1 MGGGPALPLRRDP
14 DSAHALFCP
23 PRRNMVKH
31 KFDHLVCFV
40 PGMLALGAHSGAV
53 RGAKAERYVQLAAD
67 LTHTCWQM
75 YHRMPTGGCCQLSL
89 RSTLG

>member
-1 MGGGPALPLRRDP
+1 
-14 DSAHALFCP
+14 
-23 PRRNMVKH
+23 MVKH

-53 RGAKAERYVQLAAD
+53 QGAKAERYIQLAAD

-75 YHRMPTGGCCQLSL
+75 YHRMPTGGWVLKRGC
-89 RSTLG
+89 LGA